1 CGLAFSELGTR
12 ADELRTSE
20 FSSQPNTGD
29 NTVKNHRSL
38 LITASLLM
46 AAAFVG
52 VVAQTGTG
60 ATPALTNLHPQQMAS
75 ASPSPGPT

>member
-1 CGLAFSELGTR
+1 
-12 ADELRTSE
+12 
-20 FSSQPNTGD
+20 
-29 NTVKNHRSL
+29 VKNHRSL